1 MFVLGNFIEAL
12 ALVLSSVLT
21 LYWWIMLI
29 AVLLSW
35 VNPDPRNPIVSFLR
49 SATEPVLW
57 QVRRWMP
64 FVVVGNFDLS
74 PLVVL
79 LGIEVVRLVVVKS
92 LYDIAFRMAGLPA
105 ELVRLA
111 GV

>member
-12 ALVLSSVLT
+12 ALVLNSVLS
-21 LYWWIMLI
+21 LYWWILLI

-35 VNPDPRNPIVSFLR
+35 VNPDPRNPIVRFLR
-49 SATEPVLW
+49 SATDPVLY
-57 QVRRWMP
+57 QIRRWMP
-64 FVVVGNFDLS
+64 FVVVGSLDLS

-92 LYDIAFRMAGLPA
+92 LYDLAFRMAALPA
-105 ELVRLA
+105 AVA
-111 GV
+111 SHPGV